1 MPKPGLYLLIIAVV
15 MIASG
20 TAHADGEFEL
30 LSRTLIQGPARA
42 AAFLEGGL
50 VLGTGGGLV
59 TFSTIDSLHREA
71 FLPIEGVTKV
81 AILDTAKNLLGHA
94 VKKSGT
100 DFAATADF
108 CLDASLKMAGLKKGD
123 IEHTIAT
130 GYGRNN
136 VSFARDTKTEIGCHA
151 KGSFYYFP
159 FASTIIDIGG
169 QDNKVIKV
177 DQSGRRTGFKMN
189 RKCAAGTGA
198 FLEEMAVRLDV
209 ALGEMD
215 RLASQSDNMVKLGS
229 FCTVFSATEVLENI
243 RHGKKLADI
252 VKGVFFSMIKRV
264 LEMDSLTE
272 KVVMTGGVVAH
283 NPFMVKMT
291 EEIIEREILV
301 PDYPQLTGAI
311 GAALYAMES

>member
-1 MPKPGLYLLIIAVV
+1 MVSKNVYAGVDLG
-15 MIASG
+15 AS
-20 TAHADGEFEL
+20 
-30 LSRTLIQGPARA
+30 R
-42 AAFLEGGL
+42 
-50 VLGTGGGLV
+50 
-59 TFSTIDSLHREA
+59 
-71 FLPIEGVTKV
+71 TKV
-81 AILDTAKNLLGHA
+81 AILDTDKNLLGHA

-100 DFAATADF
+100 DFGATAGF

-123 IEHTIAT
+123 IEQTIAT

-151 KGSFYYFP
+151 KGSFLYFP
-159 FASTIIDIGG
+159 FSSTIIDIGG
-169 QDNKVIKV
+169 QDNKIIKV

-198 FLEEMAVRLDV
+198 FLEEMAMRLDV
-209 ALGEMD
+209 PLGEMD
-215 RLASQSDNMVKLGS
+215 RLASQSENMVKLGS

-243 RHGKKLADI
+243 RHGKKLPDI

-291 EEIIEREILV
+291 EAIIEREILV

-311 GAALYAMES
+311 GAALYAMENK